1 MLEVKLFGPGAAC
14 YFDRPM
20 DGFPG
25 HQSYQVLCYLLLNRE
40 HIQNRERL
48 ASIFWGNYATHA
60 SRKYLR
66 NALWKLRSVFQAV
79 GADLEKYVV
88 VDDDNVVFQK
98 SSPYQLDV
106 EIFERLLAGSR
117 SVAGENLNTD
127 QASQLAQAVD
137 LYHGDL
143 LEGVDEEW
151 CLYERERLSLLHLT
165 ALSKLM
171 IYHRWNGSFSAG
183 LDYGERILALD
194 DTREH
199 IHREMMLLYWLNG
212 EPSSAIAQYNR
223 CAQILRDQIGVSPT
237 EETQGVH
244 EKMLHHRFIAP
255 GNAIRSQP
263 MLADAAPSLDDEVL
277 ESALVR
283 IQHLMRMVEE
293 TNQELRGLQEM
304 IQKERTRRIQKDA

>member
-1 MLEVKLFGPGAAC
+1 MLEVNLFGSGAAC
-14 YFDRPM
+14 YYDRPM

-25 HQSYQVLCYLLLNRE
+25 HQSYQVFCYLLLNRE

-88 VDDDNVVFQK
+88 VDDDNVFFQK

-106 EIFERLLAGSR
+106 EIFERLLASSR
-117 SVAGENLNTD
+117 SVMGENLNPE
-127 QASQLAQAVD
+127 QASQLSQAVN
-137 LYHGDL
+137 LYRGDL

-171 IYHRWNGSFSAG
+171 SYHRWNGNFSAG

-199 IHREMMLLYWLNG
+199 IHREMMLLYWLNR
-212 EPSSAIAQYNR
+212 EPSAALAQYSR

-237 EETQGVH
+237 DETQSMY
-244 EKMLHHRFIAP
+244 EKMLHHRFIPPA
-255 GNAIRSQP
+255 NLVRTQP
-263 MLADAAPSLDDEVL
+263 ILMSDAAPALNDDVIEN
-277 ESALVR
+277 ALVR
-283 IQHLMRMVEE
+283 IQHLMRMLEE
-293 TNQELRGLQEM
+293 TNQELRGLHEL
-304 IQKERTRRIQKDA
+304 IQKERARSG